1 MSFSEAL
8 ARKIEAR
15 FRNLETS
22 MVRYRRGTVVAV
34 DPLQVGLGASGSPVA
49 ATTLAADLAQDDDVH
64 VAAWGNDMLVLGKTT
79 SDPVTALPDP
89 AYNNQETLL
98 EVDTAGT
105 YGGPY
110 YWHCKYRAAT
120 SGSKWHVIG
129 APSLRHTGSA
139 QFTGST
145 ANVSTYTTW
154 TDGPTITVPVAGVWQ
169 FDWSAYVG
177 SPSAVLLDS
186 RVAIAVNGTVAANQT
201 TLFSTTASEFEGGL
215 WTGEARLTLAASD
228 VVTLRVATNGNSAL
242 VGVGNGRVF
251 RATPVRIG

>member
-110 YWHCKYRAAT
+110 YWHCKYREAT
-120 SGSKWHVIG
+120 GKWHVIAAQSLTLQTGG
-129 APSLRHTGSA
+129 ANNTPAGA
-139 QFTGST
+139 D
-145 ANVSTYTTW
+145 TW
-154 TDGPTITVPVAGVWQ
+154 YTITSGPSITLPFAGTYRVKVIARMTRAGASGVAVDYDLAVRNATPTVLASGLVFDMAQQYGTARVP
-169 FDWSAYVG
+169 FN
-177 SPSAVLLDS
+177 AVLPD
-186 RVAIAVNGTVAANQT
+186 RP
-201 TLFSTTASEFEGGL
+201 ASEVL
-215 WTGEARLTLAASD
+215 SVAYKANASGSGAQ
-228 VVTLRVATNGNSAL
+228 VGIAEVTLIV
-242 VGVGNGRVF
+242 
-251 RATPVRIG
+251 TPTRLG